1 MLTTKR
7 WRHDFRNS
15 TKQAPTNTW
24 YDLRED
30 WALIE
35 SSIASQYGIRLRQAS
50 DMSWSEFTNLVTGLL
65 PETPLGAI
73 VKIRS
78 EDDPDMLKKFTR
90 DQLEIRRKWRD
101 RQALQ
106 QLDNPEVLK
115 QSMDNLSAMLK
126 SMFGEGNVEV
136 K

>member
-1 MLTTKR
+1 MRMLSP
-7 WRHDFRNS
+7 DFANS
-15 TKQAPTNTW
+15 TKKQTTEW

-35 SSIASQYGIRLRQAS
+35 ASIASQYGIRLRQAA
-50 DMSWSEFTNLVTGLL
+50 DMPWSEFINLVTGLL

-78 EDDPDMLKKFTR
+78 EDDPDVLKKFNR
-90 DQLEIRRKWRD
+90 DQLAIRSKWRE
-101 RQALQ
+101 RQARQ

-115 QSMDNLSAMLK
+115 QSMDQLSMMLK

-136 K
+136 R

>member
-1 MLTTKR
+1 MRTL
-7 WRHDFRNS
+7 RHDFASS
-15 TKQAPTNTW
+15 TRKPTNDW

-35 SSIASQYGIRLRQAS
+35 ASIASQYGIRLRQAS
-50 DMSWSEFTNLVTGLL
+50 DMPWSEFTNLLTGLL

-78 EDDPDMLKKFTR
+78 EDDPKILKQFNA
-90 DQLEIRRKWRD
+90 DQLAIRNKWRE
-101 RQALQ
+101 RQALH

-115 QSMDNLSAMLK
+115 QSMDSLSKMLK

-136 K
+136 R

>member
-1 MLTTKR
+1 MKR
-7 WRHDFRNS
+7 WSPDFTSS
-15 TKQAPTNTW
+15 TKQPTNNW

-50 DMSWSEFTNLVTGLL
+50 EMPWSEFINLVTGLL

-78 EDDPDMLKKFTR
+78 EDDPDVLKRFNA
-90 DQLEIRRKWRD
+90 DQLAIRSKWRE

-115 QSMDNLSAMLK
+115 QSMDNLSKMLK

-136 K
+136 R

>member
-1 MLTTKR
+1 MRKSR
-7 WRHDFRNS
+7 NDFRTS
-15 TKQAPTNTW
+15 GKAKTDSW

-35 SSIASQYGIRLRQAS
+35 SSMASQYGIRLRQAS
-50 DMSWSEFTNLVTGLL
+50 DMPWSEFINLVTGLL

-78 EDDPDMLKKFTR
+78 ENDPDMLKRFSP
-90 DQLEIRRKWRD
+90 DQKAIRSKWRE

-106 QLDNPEVLK
+106 HLKQPEVLE
-115 QSMDNLSAMLK
+115 QSMDRLSQMLK
-126 SMFGEGNVEV
+126 SMFGESNVEV

>member
-1 MLTTKR
+1 MRKLR
-7 WRHDFRNS
+7 LDFTNS
-15 TKQAPTNTW
+15 TKQPPTNNW

-50 DMSWSEFTNLVTGLL
+50 DMPWSEFLNLVTGLL

-78 EDDPDMLKKFTR
+78 EDDPDILRQFNS
-90 DQLEIRRKWRD
+90 DQLAIRNKWRE

-106 QLDNPEVLK
+106 QLDNPEVLN
-115 QSMDNLSAMLK
+115 QAMSNLSTMLK

-136 K
+136 R

>member
-1 MLTTKR
+1 MRKL
-7 WRHDFRNS
+7 RHDFANS
-15 TKQAPTNTW
+15 TKQTSNDW

-35 SSIASQYGIRLRQAS
+35 SSIASQYGIRLRQVS
-50 DMSWSEFTNLVTGLL
+50 DMPWSEFTNLVAGLL
-65 PETPLGAI
+65 PETPLGAVI
-73 VKIRS
+73 KIRS
-78 EDDPDMLKKFTR
+78 ESDPDVLKKFNK
-90 DQLEIRRKWRD
+90 DQIAIRNKWRD

-126 SMFGEGNVEV
+126 NMFGESNVEV

>member
-1 MLTTKR
+1 MRRLK
-7 WRHDFRNS
+7 HDFKTS
-15 TKQAPTNTW
+15 TKQPTNTW

-50 DMSWSEFTNLVTGLL
+50 DMSWSEFSNLVTGLL

-78 EDDPDMLKKFTR
+78 EDDPEMLKKFNA
-90 DQLEIRRKWRD
+90 DQIAIRSKWRE
-101 RQALQ
+101 RQALT
-106 QLDNPEVLK
+106 QLDNPDVLK
-115 QSMDNLSAMLK
+115 QSMDNLSSMLK
-126 SMFGEGNVEV
+126 SMFGDDNVEV
-136 K
+136 V

>member
-1 MLTTKR
+1 MRRLKP
-7 WRHDFRNS
+7 DFANS
-15 TKQAPTNTW
+15 TQKTTDVW

-35 SSIASQYGIRLRQAS
+35 ASMASQYGIRLRQSS
-50 DMSWSEFTNLVTGLL
+50 DMPWSEFINLLTGLL

-78 EDDPDMLKKFTR
+78 ENDPEVLKHFNA
-90 DQLEIRRKWRD
+90 DQRAIRNKWRE
-101 RQALQ
+101 RQALT

-115 QSMDNLSAMLK
+115 QSMDNLSRMLK
-126 SMFGEGNVEV
+126 SMFGENNVEV
-136 K
+136 R

>member
-1 MLTTKR
+1 MRKLKADFTNSAKTKA
-7 WRHDFRNS
+7 DS
-15 TKQAPTNTW
+15 W

-50 DMSWSEFTNLVTGLL
+50 DMPWSEFVNLVTGLL

-73 VKIRS
+73 IKIRS
-78 EDDPDMLKKFTR
+78 EDDPNMLKQFNR
-90 DQLEIRRKWRD
+90 DQLEIRNKWRE
-101 RQALQ
+101 RQALK
-106 QLDNPEVLK
+106 QLDNPEILEK
-115 QSMDNLSAMLK
+115 SMDALSNMLK
-126 SMFGEGNVEV
+126 SMFGENNVEV